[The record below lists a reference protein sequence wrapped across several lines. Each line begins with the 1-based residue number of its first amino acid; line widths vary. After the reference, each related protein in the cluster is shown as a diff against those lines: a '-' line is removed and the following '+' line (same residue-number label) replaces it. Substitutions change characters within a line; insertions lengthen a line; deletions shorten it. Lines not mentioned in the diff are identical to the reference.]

1 MPDFTDLW
9 FSVCGSFMGIFFGR
23 DLPEIIIAVVVCV
36 NLPEII
42 DWINICLT
50 LK

>member
-9 FSVCGSFMGIFFGR
+9 FSVSGSFMGIFFGC
-23 DLPEIIIAVVVCV
+23 D
-36 NLPEII
+36 LPEII